1 MVNVDM
7 SSIEKSVEKKFS
19 GIFATL
25 FLFFLFGTAFAQG
38 NSELKAFPPAEEEM
52 ARFVIEL
59 PEKSREEEEDYR
71 VELIAGRMM
80 ETDGVNTYR
89 LGNVIEPR
97 NLEGWGYTYYEVTG
111 PRQAASTLMAV
122 PEGAEPVR
130 RFVAAPS
137 RLIRYN
143 SRLPVVVYAPEEY
156 EVRYR
161 IWSAGEKSHTAERK

>member
-1 MVNVDM
+1 MKHPMKWVGRLAVAW
-7 SSIEKSVEKKFS
+7 V
-19 GIFATL
+19 
-25 FLFFLFGTAFAQG
+25 FLLPAGAAAEDSQ
-38 NSELKAFPPAEEEM
+38 LAAFPPAEEEM
-52 ARFVIEL
+52 VRFVIEL
-59 PEKSREEEEDYR
+59 PEKSREEEQDYR
-71 VELIAGRMM
+71 VELIAGRMI

-111 PRQAASTLMAV
+111 PRHAASTLMAV

-161 IWSAGEKSHTAERK
+161 IWSAGEEPHTAERK